1 MSSARKQLHEATLI
15 LGMGGNLDGEAAIVA
30 RMSRVAAA
38 VAQWAEPGA
47 GGGVRASSVYRTK
60 AIGPEQADFLNAA
73 LWVRLAPPAWQPAE
87 LISAVLEL
95 ELLLGRDRRGE
106 ERWGP
111 RKIDLDV
118 LAWGTRVARYEGP
131 PLLEVPHPRA
141 HERHFALAP
150 MGDVLDEATELPGT
164 GQTLGQL
171 LQRVQGQRVEL
182 TDWKIDV
189 PRDATSGGDE

>member
-1 MSSARKQLHEATLI
+1 VSSARKQLHEATLV

-30 RMSRVAAA
+30 RMGRVAEA
-38 VAQWAEPGA
+38 VGKWAEAGV
-47 GGGVRASSVYRTK
+47 GGGVKASSVYRTK

-95 ELLLGRDRRGE
+95 ELLLGRDRRGAA
-106 ERWGP
+106 RWGP

-118 LAWGTRVARYEGP
+118 LAWGPRVARYEGP

-141 HERHFALAP
+141 RERHFALAP
-150 MGDVLDEATELPGT
+150 MCDVLDEELELPGT

-171 LQRVQGQRVEL
+171 RRAVQGQRVER
-182 TDWKIDV
+182 TDWKLEL
-189 PRDATSGGDE
+189 PR